1 MKKKELTHYLLDSM
15 VGTRYTLESLQERL
29 NCVSDE
35 KVEIV
40 VVDEEELILAED
52 FRIDFETDM
61 GKTGSIWYLKTR
73 TGNIYVTEI
82 ALLD

>member
-15 VGTRYTLESLQERL
+15 VGTRYTLGSLQERL

-35 KVEIV
+35 KVEIA

-52 FRIDFETDM
+52 FSRRF
-61 GKTGSIWYLKTR
+61 
-73 TGNIYVTEI
+73 
-82 ALLD
+82 